1 MTHLEEIL
9 DKAVCGLSP
18 VRYGAV
24 KHQPVFEFG
33 DVDDLKK
40 TLRTYGEKALPLIW
54 MLPISPIQLEYG
66 LMQEA
71 TVTLNL
77 CTRETNTSLLNLD
90 RLKKSYQLTLLPL
103 WNDLQ
108 RQMFLTHQIC
118 IIEETITV
126 QKFPDYKVGGARE
139 QNDLW
144 DVLQLTFTCQFNAE
158 SECLIHN

>member
-1 MTHLEEIL
+1 MIHLEEII
-9 DKAVCGLSP
+9 DKAVKGLTP
-18 VRYGAV
+18 VRYGSK
-24 KHQPVFEFG
+24 KHKPVFEFG

-40 TLRTYGEKALPLIW
+40 TLQTYGEKALPLIW
-54 MLPISPIQLEYG
+54 MLPTNPVQLEYG

-71 TVTLNL
+71 DVTINL
-77 CTRETNTSLLNLD
+77 CTRETDVSLLNLA
-90 RLKKSYQLTLLPL
+90 RLRKSYHLTLEPL

-118 IIEETITV
+118 IIEETITI
-126 QKFPDYKVGGARE
+126 QKFPDYKVGGERE

-158 SECLIHN
+158 SECLLHN